1 MLEKI
6 KYTLE
11 NIFKIGSIRK
21 VSGANGEI
29 QEIQIRTIRNIED
42 AMRLGNFG
50 FNSKAPIDSRCIVAK
65 IGNENIVI
73 ANEHIA
79 SIIDVNSGDCI
90 MYNETGS
97 YIKIVA
103 GAIEFKCD
111 TVTFDCNTIKHRG
124 VSIDKNHIHSQPNDS
139 VGNVE
144 QNTNPPIN

>member
-1 MLEKI
+1 MYNKI
-6 KYTLE
+6 KYILE
-11 NIFKIGSIRK
+11 NLLKIGSIRK
-21 VSGANGEI
+21 VSGSNGEL

-73 ANEHIA
+73 ANEHIT
-79 SIIDVNSGDCI
+79 SIIDVNSGDSI

-97 YIKIVA
+97 YIKIT
-103 GAIEFKCD
+103 GEAIEFKCSS
-111 TVTFDCNTIKHRG
+111 VTFDCDTIKHRG
-124 VSIDKNHIHSQPNDS
+124 VSIDKNHIHSQGNDS
-139 VGNVE
+139 GGSVE